1 MATLH
6 REVINCEFP
15 VLDDTLLEQFVCGI
29 RDLHLEWRL
38 LAHSEITVPIAVNE
52 AKADEM
58 AERSTVQIQLYLA
71 AASSGL
77 KLAAVNHQ
85 GIPEEEVDEG
95 SEGIDCLKT
104 QSAKW
109 PQEGCLSCE
118 GNHYRSNCHFKIA
131 ICRCCCRKGHLA
143 SVCHAS
149 MPTPSQA
156 GDSYGEKNVVTK
168 NYQHVLALEFA
179 VKKINENPF
188 ILPNVT
194 LGFHIYDIYSDARL
208 TYQATMQLICTKNKF
223 IPNYECGLND
233 KLSAIIGGLRSDTS
247 HLISNVLGIYKTPQ
261 LLYGST
267 LKRTNKT
274 EFLSPYRMVP
284 DDTIQYLGILQLLLH
299 FKWIWIGFIADDKDN
314 GEMFLKL
321 MLPLF
326 SERGICLAFTETC
339 PENVSF
345 EDYKEDIIRKGS
357 EMYNKIM
364 NSVATA
370 LIFYGEA
377 DSIIFLRWV
386 LYFPEIEVS
395 LCKPKGKVWIFTAQ
409 MEIKSLVYQWVWDIQ
424 VLHGALSFA
433 IHSKD
438 LQQFKLFIQERKP
451 SSARGDGLITDFWEQ
466 AFRCVFPNTFSGQI
480 EGDICSGEERLESLL
495 GPFFELSM
503 TGHSYS
509 IYNAVYA
516 VAHALDALFVSTSKP
531 RTMMKEEKIIKLNY
545 QPWQLAFLSYL
556 LGMSILDYCSYFLDG
571 HFYLEDAAECF
582 HCQEN
587 HYPNKDNNLCIPKG
601 IDFLSY
607 EELLGIGLI
616 LGILSCS
623 LITIL
628 VLGIFLKHHNTP
640 IVKANNRNLTYILL
654 VSLLLCFLCAL
665 LFIGKPTQVT
675 CHLRQIIF
683 AITFSVAVSCLLA
696 KTMTVVLAF
705 MATNPASKIK
715 KWVGRK
721 LATSTVLCCSL
732 IQASI
737 CAMWVTTSPP
747 FPSADTH
754 SAPNEIVLQ
763 CSEGSDGMFYYVF
776 GYLGFLACAS
786 FTVAFL
792 ARKLPDSFNEAK
804 FITFSMLVFCSVWL
818 SFVPTYL
825 STKGKYM
832 VAVEIFSIL
841 ASGAGLLGCI
851 FFPKCY
857 IILLKPKLNTREQL
871 TRRNP

>member
-1 MATLH
+1 MLLSWISCKAAKCGFQNLPPILH
-6 REVINCEFP
+6 QYYQPGDIIIG
-15 VLDDTLLEQFVCGI
+15 GI
-29 RDLHLEWRL
+29 VSQSFILSIPADFSHQPRSIS
-38 LAHSEITVPIAVNE
+38 SEEI
-52 AKADEM
+52 
-58 AERSTVQIQLYLA
+58 
-71 AASSGL
+71 
-77 KLAAVNHQ
+77 
-85 GIPEEEVDEG
+85 
-95 SEGIDCLKT
+95 
-104 QSAKW
+104 
-109 PQEGCLSCE
+109 
-118 GNHYRSNCHFKIA
+118 F
-131 ICRCCCRKGHLA
+131 
-143 SVCHAS
+143 
-149 MPTPSQA
+149 
-156 GDSYGEKNVVTK
+156 VVTK

-179 VKKINENPF
+179 IKKINENPF
-188 ILPNVT
+188 ILPNT
-194 LGFHIYDIYSDARL
+194 SLGFHMYDIYSDAKL
-208 TYQATMQLICTKNKF
+208 TYQATMQLISTKNKF
-223 IPNYECGLND
+223 IPNYECGLKD

-247 HLISNVLGIYKTPQ
+247 HLISNILGIYKTPQ

-267 LKRTNKT
+267 LKRTSKS
-274 EFLSPYRMVP
+274 ELLPPYRMVP

-326 SERGICLAFTETC
+326 SERGICLAFIETC

-345 EDYKEDIIRKGS
+345 DDYKEDIIRKGS
-357 EMYNKIM
+357 EMYEKVM
-364 NSVATA
+364 SSTA
-370 LIFYGEA
+370 NALVFYGEA

-386 LYFPEIEVS
+386 LYFPEIEVN

-438 LQQFKLFIQERKP
+438 LQQFKMFIRGRKP
-451 SSARGDGLITDFWEQ
+451 SSSTRDGLITDFWEQ

-480 EGDICSGEERLESLL
+480 EGDICTGEERLENLL
-495 GPFFELSM
+495 GPFFEISM

-509 IYNAVYA
+509 IYNAAYA
-516 VAHALDALFVSTSKP
+516 VAHALDALLVSNSRS
-531 RTMMKEEKIIKLNY
+531 RTMLKEEKTIKLNY
-545 QPWQLAFLSYL
+545 QPWQLHSFLRQVSFNNSAGDEIFFDQNGVVVEGFDVINWITFPNQSFARVKIGRMDPQKPNLNQAFTINHDAIVWHSWFNQTEPLSICNDNCHSGYSKQKKE
-556 LGMSILDYCSYFLDG
+556 GKPFCCYDCIRCSEG
-571 HFYLEDAAECF
+571 KISTIKDAAECF

-587 HYPNKDNNLCIPKG
+587 HYPNKDHNLCIPKG

-628 VLGIFLKHHNTP
+628 VLAIFLKHHNTP

-665 LFIGKPTQVT
+665 LFIGKPTHVT
-675 CHLRQIIF
+675 CPLRQTIF

-705 MATNPASKIK
+705 MATNPTSRMK

-721 LATSTVLCCSL
+721 LAISTVLCCSL

-737 CAMWVTTSPP
+737 CATWLTTSPP
-747 FPSADTH
+747 FPSTDTH

-763 CSEGSDGMFYYVF
+763 CNEGSDGMFYYVF

-792 ARKLPDSFNEAK
+792 ARKLPDCFNEAK

-841 ASGAGLLGCI
+841 ASSVGLLGCI

-857 IILLKPKLNTREQL
+857 IILLKPKLNTRGQL